1 MRGSWVNGKNGHE
14 RFGLEM
20 GMGGGEGEGK
30 LGNGEWGVERK
41 GVG

>member
-1 MRGSWVNGKNGHE
+1 MSRYVGMREVNGKNGHE

-30 LGNGEWGVERK
+30 LGEWKEWT
-41 GVG
+41 